1 MTVPTGEPP
10 VYGQPPAGPDPAVA
24 YGAPLAGW
32 GDRVV
37 AALIDYV
44 APFIVAAVMLQVS
57 TGLGVVL
64 YLLALAWVIYNK
76 VLKGRTGQS
85 YGKQLAKTRLIAEGT
100 GQPVG
105 AGLAIG
111 RWLLHILDGIPCYL
125 GYLWPLWDAKKQT
138 FADKIVKT
146 VVVKAA

>member
-1 MTVPTGEPP
+1 MTVTTGEPP

-37 AALIDYV
+37 AALIDY
-44 APFIVAAVMLQVS
+44 FIPAVIYVIGIRINI
-57 TGLGVVL
+57 GLGLV
-64 YLLALAWVIYNK
+64 LALLGLAWTIYNK
-76 VLKGRTGQS
+76 VLEGRTGQS
-85 YGKQLAKTRLIAEGT
+85 YGKQIAKTRLIAEQT

-105 AGLAIG
+105 PGLAIG
-111 RWLLHILDGIPCYL
+111 RWLLHIVDGIPCYV

-138 FADKIVKT
+138 FADKLVHT
-146 VVVKAA
+146 VVVKTA